1 MHHKIFICFK
11 KGITFYLPVTFI
23 NETTN
28 VTTNCSQN
36 LFSTDANKLTY
47 SFEKAYYTRSIEFSD
62 YLRTEFKLE
71 EPIVV
76 YFLNDT
82 GKKNETIIATLP
94 IWLDQVPVSVSG
106 TIYNA
111 HYLKELIFTDNSI
124 QCNQKEDCK
133 KIKFCNSTLT
143 CYLVDEHGIIV
154 MSNINDTN
162 EEIIGSPLYKINPW
176 LMLQLELDE
185 LYDLIVPGNLLQGIE
200 NY

>member
-1 MHHKIFICFK
+1 M
-11 KGITFYLPVTFI
+11 TF
-23 NETTN
+23 
-28 VTTNCSQN
+28 NCSQN
-36 LFSTDANKLTY
+36 LFSTDSNKLTY

-62 YLRTEFKLE
+62 YLRTEFQFIKD
-71 EPIVV
+71 PIVV

-82 GKKNETIIATLP
+82 GKKNETIVATLP

-106 TIYNA
+106 AIYSA
-111 HYLKELIFTDNSI
+111 HYLKEFIFTDNI
-124 QCNQKEDCK
+124 KCDQKEDCRK
-133 KIKFCNSTLT
+133 LQNFCDASIT

-185 LYDLIVPGNLLQGIE
+185 LYDLIVPGNLLQGS
-200 NY
+200 